1 MLTQAA
7 RRGKSKMYP
16 QTTMNSFPSPTDL
29 DGLGTRYSVPS
40 AALED
45 LAARRRAG
53 AHDGELINLLV
64 QPDWGGLSRE
74 RAEQLVSE
82 LPR

>member
-1 MLTQAA
+1 
-7 RRGKSKMYP
+7 
-16 QTTMNSFPSPTDL
+16 MNSFPSPAAL
-29 DGLGTRYSVPS
+29 QALSARYAVPL

-64 QPDWGGLSRE
+64 QPDWGGLSHDQ
-74 RAEQLVSE
+74 AVQLIGE